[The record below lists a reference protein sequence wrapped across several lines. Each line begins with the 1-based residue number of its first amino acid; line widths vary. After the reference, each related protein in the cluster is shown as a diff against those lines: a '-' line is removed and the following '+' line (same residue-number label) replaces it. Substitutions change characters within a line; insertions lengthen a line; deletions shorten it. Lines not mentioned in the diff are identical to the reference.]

1 MPRASAV
8 IGTRRQP
15 VSEWVTSP
23 WLLSLPPPGLSE
35 AGTPAHPVP
44 PASCAPRLEAGP
56 GCLTPPPADSKA
68 SVMGCTSQMLILSS
82 DQSQRGWQSRP
93 SWLST
98 VGLLSWPVPAQSH
111 HPHLSSLWKPPLGSA
126 QGQPRES
133 MGVQRERPAGTGSG
147 EGALPYRAAWGG
159 NWEVVVV
166 ERQRALGKLRGVLG
180 AGPRLRHTW
189 AR

>member
-133 MGVQRERPAGTGSG
+133 MGVQRERPAGTEVGRG
-147 EGALPYRAAWGG
+147 LCPTELPGVAIGRWWWWRGKEP
-159 NWEVVVV
+159 WES
-166 ERQRALGKLRGVLG
+166 
-180 AGPRLRHTW
+180 
-189 AR
+189 